1 MPLTCFVP
9 LGLVIALLGLAVYF
23 LSRMK
28 RLALL
33 MISAGLAIALFAVV
47 AVLLAVNSGM

>member
-1 MPLTCFVP
+1 MPLSCFVS
-9 LGLVIALLGLAVYF
+9 LGLIIALLGLGVYF

-33 MISAGLAIALFAVV
+33 MISVGLAIALLAVA
-47 AVLLAVNSGM
+47 AVLLAVNSNM